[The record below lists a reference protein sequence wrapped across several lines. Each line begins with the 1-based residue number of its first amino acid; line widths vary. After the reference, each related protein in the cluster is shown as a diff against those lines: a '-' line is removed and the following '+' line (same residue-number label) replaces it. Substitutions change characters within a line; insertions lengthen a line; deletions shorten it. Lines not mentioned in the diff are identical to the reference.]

1 MPGSWCGAY
10 GGVCKRVYM
19 VYVGLMAAHVISR
32 LSRDIR
38 YRKGHVW
45 SYRRVPT
52 CSHMTIVDHPCRKPH
67 PHVF

>member
-1 MPGSWCGAY
+1 MPGSQCGEY

-19 VYVGLMAAHVISR
+19 AYVGLMAAHVISR

-38 YRKGHVW
+38 YHKGHVW
-45 SYRRVPT
+45 SYRRVLT
-52 CSHMTIVDHPCRKPH
+52 CLDMTIVDHHCKKTH